1 MPKTARY
8 ILFLLFCLIIPTLLS
23 ADDFKV
29 DGHRFLVNGK
39 PFVVKAAEI
48 HYPRI
53 PRPYWEHRMQ
63 LCKSLG
69 VNTLC
74 VPLFWNLHEEREDE
88 YDFTDNKDLSEFCH
102 LAKQNGLYVILRP
115 GPFVDADWDNDG
127 LPWWLAEKPGI
138 RYSEQDPLI
147 RERYRMFRHQVD
159 RRLDSLTI
167 EHGGTVITDEQ
178 AYQNLTEVRC
188 GIPDRWGAERETRS
202 AEVVAEEID
211 SLLSEGAS
219 ISLRV
224 CHGGTTFGHWGG
236 AVADDEGYA
245 PVVTSYDSGAPINE
259 QGAQTPKFYKIRE
272 VMRKYSEYQLPKR
285 PQIPN
290 YMISIPS
297 IELKEHADILLG
309 ADSLVMDSPLR
320 SLESFGHGWGSM
332 LYITSLPEITQE
344 TILRLHDCHDYAQ
357 VFVDTVYIGRIDRTR
372 GEDGVR
378 LPAVRKGQELK
389 IFIEAT
395 GRLRPS
401 ATADLKGIARSVTIS
416 AEEDGNELTWT
427 LRRWT
432 IFTIPDGYETA
443 VKALDIAKRDSLTDF
458 TFKGVGYYRGH
469 FKLAKVGDTFLNM
482 EAFGKGQVY
491 VNGHPIGRFWSAGPQ
506 QRLYLPGCWLK
517 EGENEIVVLDIVGPS
532 LEAYATSIMKS
543 INKAR
548 RSKRYRKRLEQSP
561 SAFQPYP
568 SLTGQNAP

>member
-8 ILFLLFCLIIPTLLS
+8 ILLLLTCLIMPGRS
-23 ADDFKV
+23 AADDFKV
-29 DGHRFLVNGK
+29 DGHQFLVNGE

-53 PRPYWEHRMQ
+53 PKPYWEHRMQ
-63 LCKSLG
+63 LCKALG

-88 YDFTDNKDLSEFCH
+88 YDFADNKDLAAFCH
-102 LAKQNGLYVILRP
+102 LAKQNELYVILRP
-115 GPFVDADWDNDG
+115 GPFADADWDNDG
-127 LPWWLAEKPGI
+127 LPWWLAGKPGI

-159 RRLDSLTI
+159 MQLDSLTTQ
-167 EHGGTVITDEQ
+167 HGGTVVADEQ
-178 AYQNLTEVRC
+178 AYRNLTEVRC
-188 GIPDRWGAERETRS
+188 AIPVRWGSEQQALSAER
-202 AEVVAEEID
+202 VAEQID
-211 SLLSEGAS
+211 SLLSEGTS
-219 ISLRV
+219 ISLKV

-245 PVVTSYDSGAPINE
+245 PVVTSYDCGAPISE
-259 QGAQTPKFYKIRE
+259 QGAQTPLFYKIRE
-272 VMRKYSEYQLPKR
+272 VMRKHSKYPLPKR

-290 YMISIPS
+290 YMISIPA

-309 ADSLVMDSPLR
+309 ADSLVMDSRLR

-344 TILRLHDCHDYAQ
+344 AILRLDDCHDYAQ
-357 VFVDTVYIGRIDRTR
+357 VFVDTVFIGRIDRAR

-389 IFIEAT
+389 ILIEGT
-395 GRLRPS
+395 GRLRP
-401 ATADLKGIARSVTIS
+401 TVNADEKGIAHRVTIS
-416 AEEDGNELTWT
+416 AEEDGNELTWN

-443 VKALDIAKRDSLTDF
+443 VKALDTAKRDSLADF
-458 TFKGVGYYRGH
+458 TFKGVGYYRGY
-469 FKLAKVGDTFLNM
+469 FKLAKVGDSFLNM

-491 VNGHPIGRFWSAGPQ
+491 VNGHPLGRFWSAGPQ

-517 EGENEIVVLDIVGPS
+517 EGQNEVVVLDMVGPS
-532 LEAYATSIMKS
+532 LDAYATSILKS

-548 RSKRYRKRLEQSP
+548 RSKRYRKRIAQSP
-561 SAFQPYP
+561 SAFHPYP
-568 SLTGQNAP
+568 SMTGQNAP